1 MANFLSDA
9 KVKAIEV
16 LARLGWSLRRIEVE
30 TGARRET
37 AGRYVRAAGLPV
49 RPPGRW
55 GHGPPKEPDP
65 KAAIEVSTDPGEG
78 PKPAIEVST
87 DSGPV
92 IVAVEAPRS
101 RARSACEEHRE
112 FIEAGVL
119 RGRDA
124 AAIWQDLVDGHGF
137 SAGYSSVKR
146 FVRRLRARSPEM
158 SGVIETAP
166 GEEAQVDYTDG
177 PLVRDPAT
185 GKFRRPRLF
194 IMTLGWSR
202 RCFRRLV
209 WKSSAEVW
217 ARLHEEAFRHFGGA
231 VATVVLDNLKEGVL
245 SPDIYDPA
253 LNPLFRDV
261 LAHYGAVALPCRPRD
276 PDRKGKVERAAQH
289 TARRLRGMR
298 FESLE
303 AAQAYIDHWDA
314 RWADTRIHGT
324 TKRQVAAMFE
334 EERPSLLPL
343 PLEPF
348 RYYRYGNRTVHLD
361 GCVEI
366 ARAYY
371 RAPSALLGQEVPVRW
386 DERVVRIL
394 DPKTGELVVE
404 HMRTSPGRR
413 RGREE
418 DRPEGT
424 PVGVARLLARADRF
438 GEPVGVLCRSI
449 HEREGAPGVRR
460 IFGVLSLARRHG
472 ASAIETACRE
482 ALEMGMP
489 TYRFVKHWIEKHP
502 PVHLTL
508 KQVDPLIRE
517 LTHYRDLI
525 EARTKDLD
533 PKEATP

>member
-1 MANFLSDA
+1 MANFLSET
-9 KVKAIEV
+9 KVQIIEA
-16 LARLGWSLRRIEVE
+16 LARLGWSLRRIEAE

-37 AGRYVRAAGLPV
+37 AGRYIRAAGLSV

-55 GHGPPKEPDP
+55 GHGPPK
-65 KAAIEVSTDPGEG
+65 AAIEVSTDPGGEA
-78 PKPAIEVST
+78 KPAIEVST

-92 IVAVEAPRS
+92 IGAADALRS

-112 FIEAGVL
+112 FIEAAVL

-124 AAIWQDLVDGHGF
+124 VAIWQDLVDDHGF
-137 SAGYSSVKR
+137 SAKYSSVKR
-146 FVRRLRARSPEM
+146 FVRRLRAKAPEM

-166 GEEAQVDYTDG
+166 GEEAQVDYTEG

-185 GKFRRPRLF
+185 GKYRRPYLF

-202 RCFRRLV
+202 KCFRKLV

-253 LNPLFRDV
+253 LNPLYRDV

-276 PDRKGKVERAAQH
+276 PDRKGKVERAVQH
-289 TARRLRGMR
+289 TARRLRGLK
-298 FESLE
+298 FETLE
-303 AAQAYIDHWDA
+303 TAQAYIDHWDA

-334 EERPSLLPL
+334 EERPFLRSLPI
-343 PLEPF
+343 EPF
-348 RYYRYGNRTVHLD
+348 RYYRYGDRTVHLD
-361 GCVEI
+361 GSVEVD
-366 ARAYY
+366 RAYY
-371 RAPSALLGQEVPVRW
+371 HVPSGLLGRRVAVRW
-386 DERVVRIL
+386 DDRIVRIL
-394 DPKTGELVVE
+394 SLETGELIVE
-404 HMRTSPGRR
+404 HDRTSAGRR
-413 RGREE
+413 RMREE
-418 DRPEGT
+418 DRPAKT
-424 PVGVARLLARADRF
+424 PVGVARLLSRADAI
-438 GEPVGVLCRSI
+438 GEQIGVLCRSI

-472 ASAIETACRE
+472 AAALEAACRE

-489 TYRFVKHWIEKHP
+489 TYRFVKHWLEKHP
-502 PVHLTL
+502 PAQLTL

-525 EARTKDLD
+525 EARTK
-533 PKEATP
+533 EAAP